1 MAIRVMSHP
10 AMPPATTVWTAVRPG
25 WGATKDVPAE
35 EGTLPLAYDWKPT
48 IKPNA
53 EGVKTAK
60 PSKLLQI
67 ASTTLAV
74 CRTKWTCFM
83 TTSLAMGN
91 DSV

>member
-1 MAIRVMSHP
+1 MAISVMSHP
-10 AMPPATTVWTAVRPG
+10 AMPPATTVWTTVRPG
-25 WGATKDVPAE
+25 WGATRDVPAE

-48 IKPNA
+48 IKANA
-53 EGVKTAK
+53 EGAKRAK

-67 ASTTLAV
+67 ARTTLAV

-83 TTSLAMGN
+83 TTSLAVGN